1 MRKNRV
7 ICLFISLFVVFSGM
21 WYSSYTKKK
30 FVMFDHNDIE
40 YYNGVKTEKDFNEM
54 LKSESIVNI
63 NTAEADEL
71 DKLYGIGPKTA
82 QSIIA
87 YREENGGFGSKE
99 EIMNVS
105 GIGEA
110 TYSKIKDYISVE
122 GENWNG
128 L

>member
-1 MRKNRV
+1 
-7 ICLFISLFVVFSGM
+7 
-21 WYSSYTKKK
+21 
-30 FVMFDHNDIE
+30 MFDHNDIE
-40 YYNGVKTEKDFNEM
+40 YYNGVKTEKDLNEM
-54 LKSESIVNI
+54 LKSESIDNI
-63 NTAEADEL
+63 NTAGADEL

-122 GENWNG
+122 GEN
-128 L
+128 